1 MGFVLVLFLRRTC
14 LLGALQ
20 ISEDFD
26 KSFEIL
32 SATYSSKFEKPS
44 LIAFFPHRLFGPL
57 GLL

>member
-1 MGFVLVLFLRRTC
+1 MGFVLVLFLCRTC

-44 LIAFFPHRLFGPL
+44 LIAFFSS
-57 GLL
+57 

>member
-1 MGFVLVLFLRRTC
+1 MGFVLVLFLRRTRP
-14 LLGALQ
+14 LGALQ

-44 LIAFFPHRLFGPL
+44 LIAFFSQRLFGSL

>member
-1 MGFVLVLFLRRTC
+1 MGFVFVLFLRRTC

-26 KSFEIL
+26 KSFNIL

-44 LIAFFPHRLFGPL
+44 LIAFFSHRIFDPL
-57 GLL
+57 G